1 MGKRE
6 KVIKNTI
13 LKIGL
18 LVASFNAYCVGG
30 PTFDFCGSKQS
41 DVQRYYRQIA
51 TSSNP
56 DEAQR

>member
-1 MGKRE
+1 M
-6 KVIKNTI
+6 KNTI

-56 DEAQR
+56 DEAQGI